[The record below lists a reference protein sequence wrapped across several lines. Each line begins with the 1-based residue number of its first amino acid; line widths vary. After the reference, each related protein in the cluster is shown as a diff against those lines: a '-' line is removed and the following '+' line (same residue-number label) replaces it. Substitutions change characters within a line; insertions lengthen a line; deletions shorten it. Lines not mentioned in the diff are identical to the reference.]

1 VPLPK
6 LLGSAP
12 LFRGGTPSMK
22 INGNEVRTGNILEY
36 QGRLMRATKVHIVQM
51 GNWRSYLQVELKD
64 IRDGTK
70 LNERIRPADV
80 VERVQLDEKEYQ
92 FLYRDGA
99 QYTFMDNE
107 TFDQITVDEELIG
120 DPAVFLQ
127 EGMQVS
133 VQSYEGKPISI
144 TIPGTVTMRI
154 AEADPVVKGQ
164 TASSSYKPA
173 KLENGVRVMVPP
185 HIESGTRIVVNTS
198 DSSYVERAK
207 D

>member
-1 VPLPK
+1 
-6 LLGSAP
+6 
-12 LFRGGTPSMK
+12 MK
-22 INGNEVRTGNILEY
+22 INGNEIRTGNILEY

-80 VERVQLDEKEYQ
+80 VERVQLDEKDYQ
-92 FLYRDGA
+92 FLYKEDG

-107 TFDQITVDEELIG
+107 TFEQISVDEELIG
-120 DPAVFLQ
+120 EPAVFLQ
-127 EGMQVS
+127 DGMHVS
-133 VQSYEGKPISI
+133 VQSYEGSPISVA
-144 TIPGTVTMRI
+144 IPGTVIMTI
-154 AEADPVVKGQ
+154 AEADPVVRGQ